1 MNELSPQYDPQAV
14 ESAITERWNAAN
26 CFHAEPADAGD
37 PYSICI
43 PPPNVTAA
51 LHLGHALNNTLQDVL
66 TRVARMRGMNACW
79 LPGTD
84 HAGIATQ
91 TVVDKRLQA
100 EGEKA
105 LKEYKLLEA
114 EGGNGREQFLEKVTA
129 WKDEYEA
136 RITQQLK
143 DMGCSCDWE
152 RQAFTMDQPRA
163 AAVREA
169 FFRLFKDGLIYRGKR
184 LVNWDPVSQTA
195 LADDEVEMEDVDGH
209 FYYMKY
215 PVCSASG
222 EATGEF
228 VTVATT
234 RPETM
239 LGDTG
244 VAVNPDDK
252 PRANFIGQFVKLPI
266 VGRVIPI
273 VGDDY
278 VVIPDTDSS
287 DAKARMASGFL
298 KVTPAHDQNDYE
310 IGQRHDLP
318 VINIMAPDAS
328 ISTSHGWDDAS
339 PECEPFVELSREDA
353 RRAIVRW
360 FKAADLL
367 EDQKPYKHAVGH
379 SYRSHVP
386 VEPYYSDQWY
396 LKVTDDRLA
405 GATLRAMAPEQR
417 KAGTEC
423 SWTSEHPF
431 KGSAS
436 LNHEGHEEHE
446 DTKEDKITSGLTF
459 YPARYAKTFQNWHEN
474 IRDWCISRQLWWGHR
489 IPVWSAPYL
498 PAKTY
503 ESGET
508 NVFIGK
514 IGEWSKEQR
523 IAQGAGRK
531 IESSDQAG
539 VDSGYFFCVRD
550 ELDREVI
557 DFLEAN
563 GFERDPDVLDT
574 WFSSALW
581 PMSTLGWPEQ
591 TPDLAKWNPSS
602 VLCTAREIIT
612 LWVSRMVMFN
622 LYFEKQLP
630 FRDVF
635 IHAMIQDGHGQK
647 MSKSLGN
654 GVDPLDIIESHGSDA
669 MRYTLTAMTTQ
680 TQDVRMPVDLID
692 PHSGDTFTPKFV
704 TGPGGVKVAAPEQDS
719 PTVKGKR
726 MASSYGVAAGLVK
739 PTDDLPAA
747 KNTSEKFDL
756 GQRLANK
763 LWNATRFA
771 LSILTDETPTTSD
784 ELTLA
789 DRWILGRLAET
800 VESANA
806 SLAQYRF
813 AEFATGLYDFFWR
826 DLCDWY
832 LEAIKPTVRGN
843 LAQRR
848 TLAACIDATLRLL
861 HPVMPF
867 ITERLWESVNEAVP
881 GDRSVDGLALT
892 SSDLLATA
900 AWPKADAQK
909 LIDAEASAD
918 FAFVQEIVSAI
929 REIRAQ
935 HKVAPSATVV
945 VSSRA
950 PAEVLN
956 RMVKYRPIAEA
967 LARYESAEVGPDVSA
982 PPNAATA
989 IVGDVTLY
997 VHDVVDA
1004 AAETQ
1009 RLTKK
1014 KDELQKKVA
1023 NFEKRLANEKYVN
1036 SAPAKLVQETRD
1048 QFAAAARE
1056 LEAVEAQLSDIA

>member
-1 MNELSPQYDPQAV
+1 
-14 ESAITERWNAAN
+14 
-26 CFHAEPADAGD
+26 
-37 PYSICI
+37 
-43 PPPNVTAA
+43 
-51 LHLGHALNNTLQDVL
+51 
-66 TRVARMRGMNACW
+66 
-79 LPGTD
+79 
-84 HAGIATQ
+84 
-91 TVVDKRLQA
+91 
-100 EGEKA
+100 
-105 LKEYKLLEA
+105 
-114 EGGNGREQFLEKVTA
+114 
-129 WKDEYEA
+129 
-136 RITQQLK
+136 
-143 DMGCSCDWE
+143 
-152 RQAFTMDQPRA
+152 
-163 AAVREA
+163 
-169 FFRLFKDGLIYRGKR
+169 
-184 LVNWDPVSQTA
+184 
-195 LADDEVEMEDVDGH
+195 
-209 FYYMKY
+209 
-215 PVCSASG
+215 
-222 EATGEF
+222 
-228 VTVATT
+228 
-234 RPETM
+234 M
-239 LGDTG
+239 LGDTA

-252 PRANFIGQFVKLPI
+252 PRAGLIGQFVKLPI
-266 VGRVIPI
+266 VGRIIPI

-278 VVIPDTDSS
+278 VVIPDADSS
-287 DAKARMASGFL
+287 DSKARMASGFL
-298 KVTPAHDQNDYE
+298 KVTPVHDTNDYD

-328 ISTSHGWDDAS
+328 ISSSHGWDDAS
-339 PECEPFVELSREDA
+339 AECEPFIGLSREDA

-360 FKAADLL
+360 FKENDLL
-367 EDQKPYKHAVGH
+367 EDQKPYRHAVGH

-405 GATLRAMAPEQR
+405 GATLRAMTPEQR

-423 SWTSEHPF
+423 SWASEHPF
-431 KGSAS
+431 GGGQG
-436 LNHEGHEEHE
+436 NHGEHGDTEATEEG
-446 DTKEDKITSGLTF
+446 TGASGLTF
-459 YPARYAKTFQNWHEN
+459 YPERYAKTFQNWHEN

-489 IPVWSAPYL
+489 IPVWRRDHAYQDI
-498 PAKTY
+498 PADM
-503 ESGET
+503 GAF
-508 NVFIGK
+508 VGQLM
-514 IGEWSKEQR
+514 EWQ
-523 IAQGAGRK
+523 QAGRLAIQYRGEFVHLEK
-531 IESSDQAG
+531 S
-539 VDSGYFFCVRD
+539 
-550 ELDREVI
+550 ELDDPDLTVFFVCLRESEDRCGDIIELLNAHGLV
-557 DFLEAN
+557 
-563 GFERDPDVLDT
+563 RDPDVLDT

-591 TPDLAKWNPSS
+591 TPDLATWNPSS

-630 FRDVF
+630 FKDVF

-669 MRYTLTAMTTQ
+669 MRYTLSAMTTQ

-692 PHSGDTFTPKFV
+692 PHSGETFTPKFV

-719 PTVKGKR
+719 PTAKGKK
-726 MASSYGVAAGLVK
+726 MASSYGVASGKVK

-771 LSILTDETPTTSD
+771 LSILTDETPTTTD
-784 ELTLA
+784 EVTLA

-800 VESANA
+800 VEAANT

-832 LEAIKPTVRGN
+832 LEAIKPTVREN
-843 LAQRR
+843 AAQRR
-848 TLAACIDATLRLL
+848 TLAACIDATLRML

-867 ITERLWESVNEAVP
+867 ITERLWESVNQAVP
-881 GDRSVDGLALT
+881 GDRSLDGLALPPGE
-892 SSDLLATA
+892 LLAAA
-900 AWPKADAQK
+900 AWPTLDASVLTDAKAK
-909 LIDAEASAD
+909 EH

-935 HKVAPSATVV
+935 HKVPPSATVV
-945 VSSRA
+945 VSSKA
-950 PAEVLN
+950 PAHLLN
-956 RMVKYRPIAEA
+956 QMNRYRPITQA
-967 LARYESAEVGPDVSA
+967 LARYDGGEIGPDVAA
-982 PPNAATA
+982 PKNAATA

-1004 AAETQ
+1004 EAETQ

-1014 KDELQKKVA
+1014 KDELVKKVA
-1023 NFEKRLANEKYVN
+1023 NFEKRLSNEKYVN

-1048 QFAAAARE
+1048 QHAAAQRE
-1056 LEAVEAQLSDIA
+1056 LEAVEGQIAALG